1 MDKDAIEK
9 IRPEAR
15 KLVIKSYIIN
25 LTHQLYR
32 DIWLKFTIAIIT
44 MQLLLAFGGM
54 FLHYVCDIETVST
67 TFAGAI
73 GSWACCVLIMVGS
86 FISRKAMKNAQETK
100 GLLYRLIDSY
110 VEDKIIES
118 DENEGEE

>member
-1 MDKDAIEK
+1 MNKEDVEK

-15 KLVIKSYIIN
+15 KLVIKSCIIN

-32 DIWLKFTIAIIT
+32 DIWLKITIAIIA
-44 MQLLLAFGGM
+44 MQLCLAFGGM
-54 FLHYVCDIETVST
+54 FLHYACGIETIAT
-67 TFAGAI
+67 TVAGMI
-73 GSWACCVLIMVGS
+73 GSWACCVLVIVGS
-86 FISRKAMKNAQETK
+86 FISRRAMKKAQETK